1 MILYLDV
8 LPMVW
13 RSAVSALGPLDR
25 GLEELIAGV
34 CVWLLACVNGKI
46 VARLFSFSTRFDRGT
61 TLCPSVHLDKCG
73 FLCLLLLHLCRENHQ
88 ALERATSR
96 SLFFEK

>member
-25 GLEELIAGV
+25 GLEELVAGV
-34 CVWLLACVNGKI
+34 GVE
-46 VARLFSFSTRFDRGT
+46 RLFSFPTRFDRGT
-61 TLCPSVHLDKCG
+61 TLWPSVHLDKCG
-73 FLCLLLLHLCRENHQ
+73 FLCLLLLHLCREIHQ